1 MIKTND
7 EKKLVK
13 LNGMQMPVDSFLET
27 FYYKKFARL
36 FVKYE
41 GNLMKAY
48 GETFGSAG
56 SEIERLF
63 GKANAILERPEVQS
77 EIKEYLPEDKELYD
91 VYKSAIRSAT
101 PVTIEW
107 AQKLKAAETML
118 RVKGHLGDEG
128 SQQVTNNVVMVI
140 EK

>member
-1 MIKTND
+1 MIKTNE
-7 EKKLVK
+7 EKKMVLW
-13 LNGMQMPVDSFLET
+13 NGMPADSFLET
-27 FYYKKFARL
+27 FYYKKFARC

-48 GETFGSAG
+48 AETFGSAG
-56 SEIERLF
+56 DEIQKIF

-77 EIKEYLPEDKELYD
+77 EIAEYLPEDKELYD
-91 VYKSAIRSAT
+91 VYKSALRAPT
-101 PVTIEW
+101 TTTIEW

-118 RVKGHLGDEG
+118 KVKGHLGDEG
-128 SQQVTNNVVMVI
+128 NQTVTNNVVMVI

>member
-56 SEIERLF
+56 SEIER
-63 GKANAILERPEVQS
+63 
-77 EIKEYLPEDKELYD
+77 
-91 VYKSAIRSAT
+91 SAT